1 MAAPFTRVVTP
12 VCACL
17 VRNASR
23 PARVIPGTLHGGTRG
38 AKPLV
43 MMNTRNP
50 ESGKAG
56 YALAWLLGIP
66 LPILAI
72 VYLFSH
78 GC

>member
-1 MAAPFTRVVTP
+1 MQ
-12 VCACL
+12 
-17 VRNASR
+17 S
-23 PARVIPGTLHGGTRG
+23 PGSMKTHH
-38 AKPLV
+38 V
-43 MMNTRNP
+43 NP

-72 VYLFSH
+72 VYLFSR

>member
-1 MAAPFTRVVTP
+1 MKTHHV
-12 VCACL
+12 
-17 VRNASR
+17 
-23 PARVIPGTLHGGTRG
+23 
-38 AKPLV
+38 
-43 MMNTRNP
+43 NP